1 LAGGHSHYLFDCL
14 AIIVIDL
21 LLAGDN
27 ALVIA
32 LAVRALPKRQRRI
45 AMLSGTWLAVLIR
58 VAVTFLAAKLL
69 AVEYVQFA
77 GGAFVVWIAVKV
89 LRDAKWQ
96 ERAVASPRGLWRA
109 IGSIAVADLTM
120 STDNILAVAG
130 ASKGNVWLIL
140 FGLVLSIP
148 LVVSS
153 SAFLAF
159 IMDRYPVTMYVGVA
173 ILGRVAGEMMLGDPF
188 VRRWLHPSDA
198 LRYGVELALMVAII
212 VTGRLLSRR
221 WALERAPRE
230 ERLLEDPPRPGGL
243 PH

>member
-1 LAGGHSHYLFDCL
+1 LAGGYSHYLIDCL
-14 AIIVIDL
+14 SIIVIDL

-45 AMLSGTWLAVLIR
+45 AMLTGAWLAVLIR

-69 AVEYVQFA
+69 EVEYVQFA

-89 LRDAKWQ
+89 LRDARTD
-96 ERAVASPRGLWRA
+96 EHAAASPRDLWRA
-109 IGSIAVADLTM
+109 IGSIVVADLTM

-140 FGLVLSIP
+140 FGLALSIP

-153 SAFLAF
+153 STFLAF

-173 ILGRVAGEMMLGDPF
+173 ILGRVGGEMMFGDPF
-188 VRRWLHPSDA
+188 VRRLPHPPDA
-198 LRYGVELALMVAII
+198 LRYGVELALMAAIV
-212 VTGRLLSRR
+212 VTGPRLSRR
-221 WALERAPRE
+221 
-230 ERLLEDPPRPGGL
+230 
-243 PH
+243 